1 MHVGDGPHPG
11 SQLGGHSENPTK
23 LNIPRNLQYIIT
35 LGAYLPPQD
44 ASSSQRHM
52 RRLLLKN
59 PCSVG
64 IVAGVLAG
72 SDVDREKG
80 ELEAFRRCE
89 GFVWGS
95 GSWKLH
101 SHVATQRQ
109 RKNNLQTST
118 LYLAPANN
126 KPNLNYT
133 AMMCISENLY

>member
-11 SQLGGHSENPTK
+11 SQLGGHSENPTT

-35 LGAYLPPQD
+35 RGAYLPPQD

-80 ELEAFRRCE
+80 SWRRLEDARGLF
-89 GFVWGS
+89 GGVGLGNS
-95 GSWKLH
+95 I
-101 SHVATQRQ
+101 AT
-109 RKNNLQTST
+109 
-118 LYLAPANN
+118 
-126 KPNLNYT
+126 
-133 AMMCISENLY
+133 